1 MYMINE
7 PFKISN
13 ENRYVEVIVTV
24 FMMIQAYYVCI

>member
-1 MYMINE
+1 MCMINE